1 MRRRMMLK
9 NNYTLNEIKE
19 KIVYYREEKNM
30 TYEDIAITLNEL
42 VGYKKYTRQSIFGL
56 YKRYLKSL
64 QYKGTLG
71 LEVFDILNIYARV
84 RTVAGVQEE
93 IVKLNM
99 EFTNYAIG
107 QLIKEH
113 ANIIEAFTNDLVDII
128 YDCIKAG
135 DEPSEILERVKYK
148 NTPCQEKVYEDLFFE
163 AYKRKM
169 TDDIER
175 MVFETK
181 NYIENNKKI
190 GANLLKDFNIEKSIT
205 VVMNQYKNQKN
216 YSNNME

>member
-1 MRRRMMLK
+1 MLNK
-9 NNYTLNEIKE
+9 DYTMLELKE
-19 KIVYYREEKNM
+19 KIVYLREVKNM

-56 YKRYLKSL
+56 YKRYLKSV
-64 QYKGTLG
+64 QYEGTLG
-71 LEVFDILNIYARV
+71 PDVFDILNIYVRV
-84 RTVAGVQEE
+84 RTVAGVQDE
-93 IVKLNM
+93 IIKMNM

-113 ANIIEAFTNDLVDII
+113 SDIVDVFRNDLVDII

-135 DEPSEILERVKYK
+135 DEPEEIAERIRYK
-148 NTPCQEKVYEDLFFE
+148 GIACKEKVYEELFYD

-169 TDDIER
+169 TEDIEK

-181 NYIENNKKI
+181 NYLENNKKL
-190 GANLLKDFNIEKSIT
+190 GATLLKDFNIEKSIT
-205 VVMNQYKNQKN
+205 LVMNQYKNSQDLQ
-216 YSNNME
+216 

>member
-1 MRRRMMLK
+1 MLK

-71 LEVFDILNIYARV
+71 LEVFDILNIYVRV

-93 IVKLNM
+93 IV
-99 EFTNYAIG
+99 
-107 QLIKEH
+107 
-113 ANIIEAFTNDLVDII
+113 
-128 YDCIKAG
+128 
-135 DEPSEILERVKYK
+135 
-148 NTPCQEKVYEDLFFE
+148 
-163 AYKRKM
+163 
-169 TDDIER
+169 
-175 MVFETK
+175 
-181 NYIENNKKI
+181 
-190 GANLLKDFNIEKSIT
+190 T
-205 VVMNQYKNQKN
+205 VSGHPGRPQSHKHHQW
-216 YSNNME
+216 

>member
-1 MRRRMMLK
+1 MVRS
-9 NNYTLNEIKE
+9 NYTLNEIKE

-30 TYEDIAITLNEL
+30 TYEDIATTLNEF

-56 YKRYLKSL
+56 YKRYLKSI
-64 QYKGTLG
+64 QYEGTLG
-71 LEVFDILNIYARV
+71 LEVFDILNIYVRV

-93 IVKLNM
+93 ITKLNM
-99 EFTNYAIG
+99 EFTNYAVG

-113 ANIIEAFTNDLVDII
+113 DNIIEVLNNDLVDII

-148 NTPCQEKVYEDLFFE
+148 GVSCKDKVYEDLFFE

-169 TDDIER
+169 TEDIEK

-190 GANLLKDFNIEKSIT
+190 GASLLKDFNIEKSIT
-205 VVMNQYKNQKN
+205 VVMNQYKNQK
-216 YSNNME
+216 SFTSSIE